1 MQSLSHIYKWCHTS
15 QIRIA
20 FQGWRETAGLHH
32 CLEGRRLAT
41 TRAGMREG
49 VKIVWTRSIWEG
61 LLSTWAWM
69 TEVCRF
75 FWKINHPAYGEGRRW
90 CVPGPGHSMI
100 TRPGLFCSRAEGN
113 AAELF
118 WWPDEADATPHP
130 NPSAMVQGS
139 RPCASRC
146 SQQEC
151 PFTNREMASGGPVR
165 GKTGWGWLGLPSA
178 SASDY
183 LTASKSPLML

>member
-1 MQSLSHIYKWCHTS
+1 MRSASLACGFACKACPIYTNIHIDKFG

-49 VKIVWTRSIWEG
+49 VKIMWTRSIWEG
-61 LLSTWAWM
+61 LLSTWAWV

-100 TRPGLFCSRAEGN
+100 TRPGLFCSRAKGN

-118 WWPDEADATPHP
+118 WWPNEADAAPHP
-130 NPSAMVQGS
+130 HPLRNGPRITS
-139 RPCASRC
+139 PC
-146 SQQEC
+146 
-151 PFTNREMASGGPVR
+151 
-165 GKTGWGWLGLPSA
+165 L
-178 SASDY
+178 
-183 LTASKSPLML
+183 